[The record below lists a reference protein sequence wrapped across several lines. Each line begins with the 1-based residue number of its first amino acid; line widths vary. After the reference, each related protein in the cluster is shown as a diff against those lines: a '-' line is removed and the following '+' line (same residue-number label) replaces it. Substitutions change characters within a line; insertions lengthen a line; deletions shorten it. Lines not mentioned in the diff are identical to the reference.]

1 MRKSTRRKEP
11 LFFNDFQ
18 AGVERALPS
27 VGSVRR
33 RLEEL
38 GAKAACL
45 TGSGSAVFGIFP
57 RRADANRAAASFG
70 SEGEQVF
77 VARFL
82 MRVPRAEATGRK
94 RRAMGGRQ
102 AR

>member
-1 MRKSTRRKEP
+1 M
-11 LFFNDFQ
+11 
-18 AGVERALPS
+18 LPCKTEEGEMLVKKYS
-27 VGSVRR
+27 NR
-33 RLEEL
+33 RLYDTDASRYVTIEEL